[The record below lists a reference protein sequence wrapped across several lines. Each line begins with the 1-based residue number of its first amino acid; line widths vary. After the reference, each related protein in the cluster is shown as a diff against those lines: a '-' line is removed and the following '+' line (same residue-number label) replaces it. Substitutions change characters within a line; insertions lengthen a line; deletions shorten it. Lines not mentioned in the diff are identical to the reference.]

1 MKVLLAIDGSSQSE
15 AAVVQVAGL
24 PWPNETVVEVL
35 TVIHP
40 TIPMFT
46 EPTLVVAAMSVQ
58 EADELRQR
66 APQLVDMAREQI
78 RRGAPALKVTTKILD
93 GVPAHTIVE
102 EARDWGADLIVVG
115 SHGFG
120 FMKRMLLGSVAGAVV
135 ANAPCSV
142 YVVRSRSAADN
153 GVSAGAVNTTP

>member
-1 MKVLLAIDGSSQSE
+1 MKVLLAIDGSPQSQ
-15 AAVVQVAGL
+15 AAVVETAGL
-24 PWPNETVVEVL
+24 PWPKETEVEVL

-58 EADELRQR
+58 EAEELRER

-78 RRGAPALKVTTKILD
+78 RRGAPNLSVTTKILD
-93 GVPAHTIVE
+93 GVPAHVIVA
-102 EARDWGADLIVVG
+102 EARDWDADLIMVG
-115 SHGFG
+115 SHGYG

-142 YVVRSRSAADN
+142 HVVRSKSVAANGASAES
-153 GVSAGAVNTTP
+153 VSPTL